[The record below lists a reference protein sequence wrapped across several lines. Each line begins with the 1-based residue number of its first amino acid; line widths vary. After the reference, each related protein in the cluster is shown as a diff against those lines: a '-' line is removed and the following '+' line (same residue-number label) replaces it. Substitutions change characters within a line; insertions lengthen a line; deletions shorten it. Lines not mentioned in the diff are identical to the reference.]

1 MSDEKKPEA
10 KRVKIDVKCDPEVAK
25 GQYINMARIFHTQTE
40 FMVDAL
46 MLPPQSREA
55 KVLSRLILSPA
66 HAKFLYAALGQNLQ
80 MYEKKFGPI
89 TTKLPG
95 GGEPGPI
102 IH

>member
-1 MSDEKKPEA
+1 MSDEEKGAP
-10 KRVKIDVKCDPEVAK
+10 KRVKIEVKCDPDVAR

-40 FMVDAL
+40 FMIDAL

-55 KVLSRLILSPA
+55 SVMARLILSPA
-66 HAKFLYAALGQNLQ
+66 HAKFLHAALGQNLQ
-80 MYEKKFGPI
+80 MYEKKFGAI

-102 IH
+102 LH

>member
-1 MSDEKKPEA
+1 MSDEDKGES
-10 KRVKIDVKCDPEVAK
+10 KRIKIDVQCDPEVAC
-25 GQYINMARIFHTQTE
+25 GQYVNMARIFHTQTE

-55 KVLSRLILSPA
+55 RVLTRLILSPA
-66 HAKFLYAALGQNLQ
+66 HAKSLCAALSQNLQ

-89 TTKLPG
+89 KTKQSG

>member
-1 MSDEKKPEA
+1 MADEKKGET
-10 KRVKIDVKCDPEVAK
+10 KRVKIEVKCEPEVAC
-25 GQYINMARIFHTQTE
+25 GQYMNMARIFHTQTE
-40 FMVDAL
+40 FMIDAL

-55 KVLSRLILSPA
+55 QVLSRLILSPA

-80 MYEKKFGPI
+80 AYEKKFGPI
-89 TTKLPG
+89 TTKAPG